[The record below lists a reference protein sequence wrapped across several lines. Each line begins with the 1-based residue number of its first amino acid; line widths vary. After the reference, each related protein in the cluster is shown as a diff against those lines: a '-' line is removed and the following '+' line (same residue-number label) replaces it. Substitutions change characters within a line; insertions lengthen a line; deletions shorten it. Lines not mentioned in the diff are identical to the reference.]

1 MAKSKNLKFV
11 ISFGGSVICPKE
23 IDFKLLKK
31 FYFFIERKIKEG
43 FKFVIVAGG
52 GETARSYQRAIS
64 KIKKVSNEDK
74 DWLGIEATKL
84 NALLLKT
91 IFKKYTHPTLFDK
104 RFKIKNFGRYKIIIA
119 SGWKPGW
126 STDFVTV
133 QIALDFKVDRAILLG
148 KPDYVYTAN
157 PDKFKNA
164 KPIEKMSW
172 KDYLKMIPKKW
183 IPGFHAPVDP
193 IAARLAIK
201 EKIKIIVA
209 SGKDLKNFEKILKGE
224 KFKGTILI

>member
-1 MAKSKNLKFV
+1 MSKKFV
-11 ISFGGSVICPKE
+11 VSLGGSVICPKE

-64 KIKKVSNEDK
+64 KIKKVSNIDK

-84 NALLLKT
+84 NALLLRT
-91 IFKKYTHPTLFDK
+91 ILKKYAQPILFDK
-104 RFKIKNFGRYKIIIA
+104 RFKIKNFGKYKIIIA

-133 QIALDFKVDRAILLG
+133 QIAADFKIKPAILLG
-148 KPDYVYTAN
+148 KPTYVYTAN
-157 PDKFKNA
+157 PDKNKNA

-172 KDYLKMIPKKW
+172 KDYSKIIPKKW
-183 IPGFHAPVDP
+183 SPGLHAPIDP
-193 IAARLAIK
+193 IAAKLAK
-201 EKIKIIVA
+201 KKKMPVIVA

>member
-1 MAKSKNLKFV
+1 MKKFV
-11 ISFGGSVICPKE
+11 ISLGGSVICPKE
-23 IDFKLLKK
+23 IDFKFLKK
-31 FYFFIERKIKEG
+31 FYSFIERKIKEG

-52 GETARSYQRAIS
+52 GETARNYQRAIS

-91 IFKKYTHPTLFDK
+91 IFKKYAHPVFFDK
-104 RFKIKNFGRYKIIIA
+104 RFKIKNFGKHPIIIA

-133 QIALDFKVDRAILLG
+133 QIALDFKINLAILLG

-157 PDKFKNA
+157 PDKVKNA
-164 KPIEKMSW
+164 KPIEKMSF
-172 KDYLKMIPKKW
+172 KDYFKLIPKKW
-183 IPGFHAPVDP
+183 SPGLHAPVDP
-193 IAARLAIK
+193 IAAKLAMK
-201 EKIKIIVA
+201 KKIKIIVA

-224 KFKGTILI
+224 KFKGTTIY

>member
-1 MAKSKNLKFV
+1 MKKFV
-11 ISFGGSVICPKE
+11 ISLGGSVICPKE
-23 IDFKLLKK
+23 IDFKFLKK

-43 FKFVIVAGG
+43 FKLVIVAGG
-52 GETARSYQRAIS
+52 GETARNYQRAIS

-91 IFKKYTHPTLFDK
+91 IFKKYAHPVLFDR
-104 RFKIKNFGRYKIIIA
+104 RFKIKNFGKHPIIIA

-133 QIALDFKVDRAILLG
+133 QIALDFKINLAILLG

-157 PDKFKNA
+157 PDKVKNA
-164 KPIEKMSW
+164 KPIEKMSF
-172 KDYLKMIPKKW
+172 KDYFKLIPKKW
-183 IPGFHAPVDP
+183 SPGLHAPVDP
-193 IAARLAIK
+193 IAAKLAMK
-201 EKIKIIVA
+201 KKIKIIVA

-224 KFKGTILI
+224 KFKGTTIY